1 MRKALLLPGLL
12 LLALSSARA
21 QASAGQQG
29 TTASPAAEP
38 AAQDPAKPQNQ
49 RPPDTQAPPPRAAT
63 PLPAASSQNNPS
75 LSVNPGHISAGT
87 TIRASLD
94 TPLSTRTSRVGD
106 RFTATVTAPIVD
118 ANGNVI
124 VPIGAKVNGQITEPT
139 DQRLASAIKD
149 MGHLNLRF
157 TNLQLADGADI
168 PINATLLSVHKPQPL
183 RPPRDTSS
191 QPASSAIGS
200 STALS
205 RAFGPPMKGV
215 AVGNLSGG
223 GYVLSTTGKQ
233 VDLPADC
240 GLRLRVDRDTPL
252 P

>member
-12 LLALSSARA
+12 LLALLSARA
-21 QASAGQQG
+21 QANAGQQG
-29 TTASPAAEP
+29 TTASPAAAP

-49 RPPDTQAPPPRAAT
+49 MPPDTQAPPPRAAT

-124 VPIGAKVNGQITEPT
+124 VPMGAKVNGQITEPT

-183 RPPRDTSS
+183 RPPGDTSS

-233 VDLPADC
+233 VELPADC
-240 GLRLRVDRDTPL
+240 GLRIRVDRDSPQ